1 MGTMKRLL
9 LAATSLLALGAGM
22 LGAKPAQ
29 AQQRLV
35 VAAYGGS
42 YERVM
47 REHVIP
53 AFERANNVRIDYLA
67 GNSTDTLAKV
77 QAQRGNQQIG
87 VIVVDDG
94 PMFQAI
100 GLGFCQ
106 KVTDR
111 AAIDALYPIAVLG
124 DGAALGTGFGYTGLA
139 YNEQVFRERNLPLP
153 TSWNDLTRADL
164 RGRIAIPGID
174 NTYGVHTVAMM
185 ARINGGSE
193 REPGPGFRAMR
204 ERVNPNVLAYE
215 SSPGKMSDMFTAGEV
230 WMAVWG
236 SSRARAMQVAG
247 FPMGFVAPKEG
258 GVALMTAT
266 CAVEGG
272 PLPELAQ
279 KFVAHLVS
287 PDVQAAFS
295 RDYGSGPTNRHTQL
309 PPEVAQTVIYG
320 EEQVK
325 TLVAMDWTA
334 INPARQ
340 EWTRRWQREVER

>member
-1 MGTMKRLL
+1 MKRLL
-9 LAATSLLALGAGM
+9 LAAASLLGLASGSAM
-22 LGAKPAQ
+22 

-42 YERVM
+42 YESVM
-47 REHVIP
+47 REQVIP
-53 AFERANNVRIDYLA
+53 AFERANNVRVDYLA
-67 GNSTDTLAKV
+67 GNSTDTLARL
-77 QAQRGNQQIG
+77 QAQKGNQQIG

-100 GLGFCQ
+100 SLGFCQ
-106 KVTDR
+106 KTTDQ
-111 AAIDALYPIAVLG
+111 AVLDSLYPIAVLG
-124 DGAALGTGFGYTGLA
+124 GGAALGTGFGYTGLA
-139 YNEQVFRERNLPLP
+139 YNEKIFRERGLAPP
-153 TSWNDLTRADL
+153 TSWNDLTRPEL
-164 RGRIAIPGID
+164 RQRISIPGID
-174 NTYGVHTVAMM
+174 NTYGLHTVAMM

-193 REPGPGFRAMR
+193 KEIGPGFRAMR

-215 SSPGKMSDMFTAGEV
+215 SSPGKMSEMFTSGEI

-266 CAVEGG
+266 CAVTAS
-272 PLPELAQ
+272 PDTAMAQ

-287 PDVQAAFS
+287 AEVQAAFS
-295 RDYGSGPTNRHTQL
+295 KDYGSGPTNRTTQL
-309 PPEVAQTVIYG
+309 PPEIASTVIYG
-320 EEQVK
+320 EAQVK
-325 TLVAMDWTA
+325 QLLAMDWDV